1 MDPLIKDY
9 LNHPHCT
16 YRTGSLMGVPVE
28 TVASPIEGFDPVER
42 YDLVVMANVL
52 EHCFDVPAIF
62 QRILQCLK
70 PGGLFVFGDNV
81 FRPEQLEVLLT
92 HQFDAGHPIRVT
104 DPLVTGFLQESFT
117 ELYQQRFYGE
127 YNQPH
132 RIDVY
137 YIGIRHP
144 VVVRDGHT
152 QLDLPALLSIEDEDQ
167 AQKVFFRAREHFGWE
182 GQVVIETAVA
192 ALKAGRIGLA
202 ESLATLATALLPG
215 STEAAS
221 LRKRIINFKNTFF
234 VTVGQI
240 LPESKMGRS
249 LRTVIGRF
257 RPKTILDLGAASG
270 LGSTTVLAEA
280 VAEHNLSARI
290 YAVESAVNTFAHLKV
305 NVARFACVTP
315 LHGSVVNANALPTW
329 EETLAD
335 VCSRHNHVLEHI
347 TAEELRHWYDHTKSE
362 TETLWRRQGGILEEI
377 PIKVFDLVVIDADL
391 FFAREALSAVIN
403 RTNILVLDD
412 VAEHKNAGTHEYL
425 SAHPDWEIMDM
436 DLNDRHGWSIFRRRQ
451 FLGEQLAGTASC
463 SNRPRI
469 HFAYSG
475 DPRNDA
481 ALRAPGTITNR
492 IFRFLEQRSEV
503 VYYDFADTTTVP
515 DVRPG
520 DIVLGHPHPHPNSIM
535 RRLIKAKCAG
545 KHLIFPFHSRIPEVA
560 RFVKEMTLDTQKL
573 FLISGPFWTDRI
585 KQTEYAYW
593 HDKIVRLDN
602 SIDQDFFALRKK
614 SFNAEGKRGLFV
626 LGRSGPEK
634 GSAELF
640 QQLLLVPGRLLV
652 AGEFSATDLAILRER
667 PDTEFLGVLNWLN
680 EPLVQRIVT
689 ACDFFVNFS
698 VSDASPTTLF
708 ETMALGLIPV
718 TTPQC
723 GYTYSSFVP
732 LSLID
737 TENNLIALQ
746 NLQTL
751 PDAQLVALRDR
762 NRSLV
767 EQNHDW
773 PRFLAALWEGLT
785 GELVSAQSAGRRCW
799 CDGQLDDSVHPLYG
813 KCRDCGTLVLRRTLT
828 EAELKSFYGYQQYWH
843 EHQSKVTGHPTIE
856 QRAKNDFQDRIPIW
870 YRVLT
875 ANHPTPRRVLEI
887 GCAHGGFLHHCRQHG
902 SETVVGV
909 EVDEATCQMARDH
922 FSLPHLV
929 SGLFPDVDLPVK
941 QFDAICGFDVIEHFL
956 DPAEGLRG
964 VAKILA
970 PSGICFFQ
978 TPRYCGEG
986 SEWKQFRPQEHT
998 FLYTEKSI
1006 HRLFEKSGLEI
1017 TEIIPGCFPD
1027 DMFIIGRL
1035 KPAAVKS
1042 PKSDSINSARRVKV
1056 AADYADKVDL
1066 TQIDNQ
1072 SEFACA
1078 IRQLFAEHRPTK
1090 LVETGTYLGEGTTRV
1105 IADALRQLGISEAQ
1119 FHSIEINPG
1128 HLAQARGNLYRH
1140 GLASQVNL
1148 HHGVSVPRGLLPS
1161 LSEIERSTVREIE
1174 ENDLFVD
1181 HREHERATLYFKETD
1196 FHGIPDDQLGQ
1207 VLRGFGGRPD
1217 FVLLDSG
1224 GHMGNVEFNYLLSQ
1238 LEGPCWIALD
1248 DVHHIKHRRS
1258 LRQMQADP
1266 RFEIRVESNEKFGF
1280 CIARFTP
1287 AKVTV
1292 DNAVT
1297 RLLWVRTDS
1306 IGDAVLA
1313 SSMLPPLAAKYPAAQ
1328 IVVLCEA
1335 RVADLYIACPH
1346 VTSIIA
1352 FDKSKTSN
1360 EAHLRE
1366 IVAEIAQFDP
1376 QLILNSVR
1384 SRDIL
1389 SETLTLA
1396 FRSARHIGIETDLA
1410 NMSDAHRNEAKR
1422 EYFQIIP
1429 SPKSH
1434 KSELERHRDFLT
1446 GLEIH
1451 VAALQPKVWTSPE
1464 DETLAETFFRTNQ
1477 FDSQRTIAVFPGA
1490 QHDCRVYGGYPA
1502 AMREISGFDFL
1513 IFGAEAD
1520 EPLANKLIN
1529 HLPGRV
1535 FNLCGRSSLRETAA
1549 LLRRCRL
1556 YVGAESS
1563 GAHLACAVGVPNV
1576 VLLGGGHFGR
1586 FMPYSRLTSAVVLPL
1601 DCFGCNWRCPHAQA
1615 HCVKDVSSDVLAEA
1629 IRRTLAEGSSK
1640 PRIFLQ
1646 SATGWNNAKVLPAWR
1661 SPENLLIE
1669 NNVEIIEVN
1678 LQGAKESANKISAT
1692 GPHLQSRVTVDGR
1705 RIEANQAPSDPK
1717 KDHPR
1722 VSIFASVYNSDEF
1735 IEQYLEDITRQTVFN
1750 NYCELVLINPN
1761 SPGNEESVVRR
1772 YMDQYPNIIYKRLDY
1787 DPGIYDT
1794 WNAAIQLCRG
1804 EFLTNAN
1811 LDDRKAP
1818 HSIEKHAETLFEN
1831 PDIDLVYADSYIMN
1845 QPNKRWEDVRSDTRK
1860 YNFDQ
1865 FSIEAML
1872 RGNPPHNN
1880 PMWRKSL
1887 HKKNG
1892 WFNQKYKSSADWDF
1906 WLRCSFNGAKFKKL
1920 NETLGVYYFNPKGM
1934 STNPDHDSWKLAQ
1947 EQEILATYS
1956 AIYQQRMQSVNG
1968 TTLNPVHQATLSLP
1982 LRWSAPLFNPSGYAS
1997 EAINFVLPLENR
2009 CTLGIHHQTTVYSE
2023 SFTRGLASGDR
2034 EALFRMSDR
2043 FQTLQGGIVVSHN
2056 PAGGFIRLPDADY
2069 SIGRSMF
2076 ETDRI
2081 APDWVAACNR
2091 MDEVWVPSQF
2101 NVETFAASG
2110 VERSKLVVIP
2120 GAVDSEFFDPAR
2132 HTVYPLPN
2140 KARFNF
2146 LSIFEWSSR
2155 KGWDVLLAAYLREFS
2170 ADDDVCLWLRTYL
2183 FSKPDGDPTEAIWQ
2197 RIRAF
2202 TASLGL
2208 EGKNLPRIELIADQ
2222 VPSDQLPGLYLACDC
2237 YVAPSRGEG
2246 WGRPQHEAM
2255 LMERPVI
2262 ATNWSA
2268 NTEFMS
2274 DETSYLL
2281 DYELVEARGLEPE
2294 LWHYKGH
2301 RWANPSESHLRT
2313 LMRRVFTHPEE
2324 ARAKGQAA
2332 RQHMARHY
2340 SREAV
2345 ADAVIH
2351 RLQAIERSLVSLQ
2364 LPPAR
2369 VIDLHG
2375 PDATSSPVSAV
2386 PNAGPNATL
2395 TLSLEGSFLD
2405 LGSLSHVNRSLIQ
2418 GLNQEPRF
2426 RAIAVSTDAA
2436 SAKSASPDLKGW
2448 AQRVQRRSPSDTAI
2462 TLRHAWP
2469 PDWRRP
2475 EHGAWVLIQPW
2486 EFGSIPA
2493 EWAEKA
2499 QAVDEIWCPSRYV
2512 RSLYLQAG
2520 IPREKLRVLPNG
2532 YNPAVHYPGAVPTP
2546 IATSKRFK
2554 FLFVGGTI
2562 ARKGSNLLLE
2572 TFLKTFRRSDDVCLV
2587 IKDFGG
2593 KSAYQGQT
2601 MSERIQMAQA
2611 DPAAPEIVYID
2622 QELPER
2628 ELAGL
2633 YTACDCLVHP
2643 YRGEGFGLPVL
2654 EAMACA
2660 LPVICTGG
2668 GSTDDFA
2675 TDEFAHRIPAS
2686 REFVGNEV
2694 SGIKLDHRGWWLSPD
2709 PEALC
2714 LALREAVEQSPQWR
2728 QRAQL
2733 GAEHVAAH
2741 WTWKN
2746 AAQTAARFARE
2757 LVTRRANR
2765 MEEKAR
2771 LDRSGRPLTLP
2782 EVSFQGDLLAARN
2795 AFKSKNT
2802 TDAWRLACAAIEERP
2817 FHPEGWVFLSE
2828 VAVSAGQRTLARR
2841 CAQKAVALTPNWK
2854 PAKRQL
2860 SGITG
2865 GADKPTAELSEPP
2878 LREGLAPRLS
2888 VCLIA
2893 KNEERFLDGCLQSI
2907 RGLADQLILVDT
2919 GSTDR
2924 TVEIAR
2930 NHGAEVHFRAWD
2942 HDFSAA
2948 RNAALLHARGDW
2960 VLILDADEEVS
2971 PAHHAA
2977 LRALLT
2983 RPNVIAYRLP
2993 LVDVGREGDGV
3004 SQVPRLFCNAP
3015 QQFYVSRIHEQVYAS
3030 LEMNREKWSM
3040 ENLFG
3045 DAQLI
3050 HHGYQAEVVKSR
3062 DKVQRNLRL
3071 LEQAN
3076 EEYPNDVN
3084 LLMNL
3089 GLELWRSGQNGYGL
3103 GYYQQAYTAML
3114 QQPYAQTPPELREVL
3129 LTQYASHLL
3138 TLQLYQEVISLFHE
3152 RAVAPKDRTAS
3163 QHFIMGLAHSALQRW
3178 EPCVTHLQQCLKL
3191 RNQPALTPIHQDI
3204 RSATPAHCLAHSLR
3218 KLGRKAEAK
3227 TAFEQA
3233 LQDDPLNESARVEF
3247 AAFQADEGQIIPA
3260 LTLLHAGI
3268 EQNPKQAKVWEAGGA
3283 LSLRQRDTLDFALDW
3298 SREALKHLPEHP
3310 TLQRQRAETLLLNG
3324 HVHEA
3329 LPLWSEVSQ
3338 SNDAA
3343 SSSGLILCRLFAG
3356 ESQSALPPDR
3366 EVAVSQD
3373 LIRRYRQSVEMGL
3386 DGWVNAL
3393 HQRVGTLRQTL
3404 PSAARLIDQVVAE
3417 SGPEK

>member
-1 MDPLIKDY
+1 M
-9 LNHPHCT
+9 
-16 YRTGSLMGVPVE
+16 
-28 TVASPIEGFDPVER
+28 
-42 YDLVVMANVL
+42 
-52 EHCFDVPAIF
+52 
-62 QRILQCLK
+62 
-70 PGGLFVFGDNV
+70 
-81 FRPEQLEVLLT
+81 
-92 HQFDAGHPIRVT
+92 
-104 DPLVTGFLQESFT
+104 
-117 ELYQQRFYGE
+117 
-127 YNQPH
+127 
-132 RIDVY
+132 
-137 YIGIRHP
+137 
-144 VVVRDGHT
+144 
-152 QLDLPALLSIEDEDQ
+152 
-167 AQKVFFRAREHFGWE
+167 
-182 GQVVIETAVA
+182 
-192 ALKAGRIGLA
+192 
-202 ESLATLATALLPG
+202 
-215 STEAAS
+215 
-221 LRKRIINFKNTFF
+221 
-234 VTVGQI
+234 
-240 LPESKMGRS
+240 
-249 LRTVIGRF
+249 
-257 RPKTILDLGAASG
+257 
-270 LGSTTVLAEA
+270 
-280 VAEHNLSARI
+280 
-290 YAVESAVNTFAHLKV
+290 
-305 NVARFACVTP
+305 
-315 LHGSVVNANALPTW
+315 
-329 EETLAD
+329 
-335 VCSRHNHVLEHI
+335 
-347 TAEELRHWYDHTKSE
+347 
-362 TETLWRRQGGILEEI
+362 
-377 PIKVFDLVVIDADL
+377 
-391 FFAREALSAVIN
+391 
-403 RTNILVLDD
+403 
-412 VAEHKNAGTHEYL
+412 
-425 SAHPDWEIMDM
+425 
-436 DLNDRHGWSIFRRRQ
+436 
-451 FLGEQLAGTASC
+451 
-463 SNRPRI
+463 
-469 HFAYSG
+469 
-475 DPRNDA
+475 
-481 ALRAPGTITNR
+481 
-492 IFRFLEQRSEV
+492 
-503 VYYDFADTTTVP
+503 
-515 DVRPG
+515 
-520 DIVLGHPHPHPNSIM
+520 
-535 RRLIKAKCAG
+535 
-545 KHLIFPFHSRIPEVA
+545 
-560 RFVKEMTLDTQKL
+560 
-573 FLISGPFWTDRI
+573 
-585 KQTEYAYW
+585 
-593 HDKIVRLDN
+593 
-602 SIDQDFFALRKK
+602 
-614 SFNAEGKRGLFV
+614 
-626 LGRSGPEK
+626 
-634 GSAELF
+634 
-640 QQLLLVPGRLLV
+640 
-652 AGEFSATDLAILRER
+652 
-667 PDTEFLGVLNWLN
+667 
-680 EPLVQRIVT
+680 
-689 ACDFFVNFS
+689 
-698 VSDASPTTLF
+698 
-708 ETMALGLIPV
+708 
-718 TTPQC
+718 
-723 GYTYSSFVP
+723 
-732 LSLID
+732 
-737 TENNLIALQ
+737 
-746 NLQTL
+746 
-751 PDAQLVALRDR
+751 
-762 NRSLV
+762 
-767 EQNHDW
+767 
-773 PRFLAALWEGLT
+773 
-785 GELVSAQSAGRRCW
+785 
-799 CDGQLDDSVHPLYG
+799 
-813 KCRDCGTLVLRRTLT
+813 
-828 EAELKSFYGYQQYWH
+828 
-843 EHQSKVTGHPTIE
+843 
-856 QRAKNDFQDRIPIW
+856 
-870 YRVLT
+870 
-875 ANHPTPRRVLEI
+875 
-887 GCAHGGFLHHCRQHG
+887 
-902 SETVVGV
+902 
-909 EVDEATCQMARDH
+909 
-922 FSLPHLV
+922 
-929 SGLFPDVDLPVK
+929 
-941 QFDAICGFDVIEHFL
+941 
-956 DPAEGLRG
+956 
-964 VAKILA
+964 
-970 PSGICFFQ
+970 
-978 TPRYCGEG
+978 
-986 SEWKQFRPQEHT
+986 
-998 FLYTEKSI
+998 
-1006 HRLFEKSGLEI
+1006 
-1017 TEIIPGCFPD
+1017 
-1027 DMFIIGRL
+1027 
-1035 KPAAVKS
+1035 
-1042 PKSDSINSARRVKV
+1042 
-1056 AADYADKVDL
+1056 
-1066 TQIDNQ
+1066 
-1072 SEFACA
+1072 
-1078 IRQLFAEHRPTK
+1078 
-1090 LVETGTYLGEGTTRV
+1090 
-1105 IADALRQLGISEAQ
+1105 
-1119 FHSIEINPG
+1119 
-1128 HLAQARGNLYRH
+1128 
-1140 GLASQVNL
+1140 
-1148 HHGVSVPRGLLPS
+1148 
-1161 LSEIERSTVREIE
+1161 
-1174 ENDLFVD
+1174 
-1181 HREHERATLYFKETD
+1181 
-1196 FHGIPDDQLGQ
+1196 
-1207 VLRGFGGRPD
+1207 
-1217 FVLLDSG
+1217 
-1224 GHMGNVEFNYLLSQ
+1224 
-1238 LEGPCWIALD
+1238 
-1248 DVHHIKHRRS
+1248 
-1258 LRQMQADP
+1258 
-1266 RFEIRVESNEKFGF
+1266 
-1280 CIARFTP
+1280 
-1287 AKVTV
+1287 
-1292 DNAVT
+1292 
-1297 RLLWVRTDS
+1297 
-1306 IGDAVLA
+1306 
-1313 SSMLPPLAAKYPAAQ
+1313 
-1328 IVVLCEA
+1328 
-1335 RVADLYIACPH
+1335 
-1346 VTSIIA
+1346 
-1352 FDKSKTSN
+1352 
-1360 EAHLRE
+1360 
-1366 IVAEIAQFDP
+1366 
-1376 QLILNSVR
+1376 
-1384 SRDIL
+1384 
-1389 SETLTLA
+1389 
-1396 FRSARHIGIETDLA
+1396 
-1410 NMSDAHRNEAKR
+1410 
-1422 EYFQIIP
+1422 
-1429 SPKSH
+1429 
-1434 KSELERHRDFLT
+1434 
-1446 GLEIH
+1446 
-1451 VAALQPKVWTSPE
+1451 
-1464 DETLAETFFRTNQ
+1464 
-1477 FDSQRTIAVFPGA
+1477 
-1490 QHDCRVYGGYPA
+1490 
-1502 AMREISGFDFL
+1502 
-1513 IFGAEAD
+1513 
-1520 EPLANKLIN
+1520 
-1529 HLPGRV
+1529 
-1535 FNLCGRSSLRETAA
+1535 
-1549 LLRRCRL
+1549 
-1556 YVGAESS
+1556 
-1563 GAHLACAVGVPNV
+1563 
-1576 VLLGGGHFGR
+1576 
-1586 FMPYSRLTSAVVLPL
+1586 
-1601 DCFGCNWRCPHAQA
+1601 
-1615 HCVKDVSSDVLAEA
+1615 
-1629 IRRTLAEGSSK
+1629 
-1640 PRIFLQ
+1640 
-1646 SATGWNNAKVLPAWR
+1646 
-1661 SPENLLIE
+1661 
-1669 NNVEIIEVN
+1669 
-1678 LQGAKESANKISAT
+1678 
-1692 GPHLQSRVTVDGR
+1692 
-1705 RIEANQAPSDPK
+1705 
-1717 KDHPR
+1717 
-1722 VSIFASVYNSDEF
+1722 
-1735 IEQYLEDITRQTVFN
+1735 
-1750 NYCELVLINPN
+1750 
-1761 SPGNEESVVRR
+1761 
-1772 YMDQYPNIIYKRLDY
+1772 
-1787 DPGIYDT
+1787 
-1794 WNAAIQLCRG
+1794 
-1804 EFLTNAN
+1804 
-1811 LDDRKAP
+1811 
-1818 HSIEKHAETLFEN
+1818 
-1831 PDIDLVYADSYIMN
+1831 
-1845 QPNKRWEDVRSDTRK
+1845 
-1860 YNFDQ
+1860 
-1865 FSIEAML
+1865 
-1872 RGNPPHNN
+1872 
-1880 PMWRKSL
+1880 
-1887 HKKNG
+1887 
-1892 WFNQKYKSSADWDF
+1892 
-1906 WLRCSFNGAKFKKL
+1906 
-1920 NETLGVYYFNPKGM
+1920 
-1934 STNPDHDSWKLAQ
+1934 
-1947 EQEILATYS
+1947 
-1956 AIYQQRMQSVNG
+1956 
-1968 TTLNPVHQATLSLP
+1968 
-1982 LRWSAPLFNPSGYAS
+1982 
-1997 EAINFVLPLENR
+1997 
-2009 CTLGIHHQTTVYSE
+2009 
-2023 SFTRGLASGDR
+2023 
-2034 EALFRMSDR
+2034 
-2043 FQTLQGGIVVSHN
+2043 
-2056 PAGGFIRLPDADY
+2056 
-2069 SIGRSMF
+2069 
-2076 ETDRI
+2076 
-2081 APDWVAACNR
+2081 
-2091 MDEVWVPSQF
+2091 
-2101 NVETFAASG
+2101 
-2110 VERSKLVVIP
+2110 
-2120 GAVDSEFFDPAR
+2120 
-2132 HTVYPLPN
+2132 PN

-2146 LSIFEWSSR
+2146 LSVFEWSSR

-2281 DYELVEARGLEPE
+2281 DYEVVEARGLEPE

-2345 ADAVIH
+2345 ADVVIH
-2351 RLQAIERSLVSLQ
+2351 RLQAIERSLISPQ

-2386 PNAGPNATL
+2386 PNAGPNAGPNATL

-2601 MSERIQMAQA
+2601 LSERIQAAQA

-2675 TDEFAHRIPAS
+2675 TDEFTHRIPAS

-2714 LALREAVEQSPQWR
+2714 LALRQAVEQAPQWR
-2728 QRAQL
+2728 QRAQQ
-2733 GAEHVAAH
+2733 GAVHVAAH

-2765 MEEKAR
+2765 IEEKAR

-2795 AFKSKNT
+2795 AFQSKNIS
-2802 TDAWRLACAAIEERP
+2802 DAWRLACTAIEERP

-2828 VAVSAGQRTLARR
+2828 VAVSAGHRSLARR
-2841 CAQKAVALTPNWK
+2841 CAQKAVALAPNWK

-2942 HDFSAA
+2942 NDFSAA

-2960 VLILDADEEVS
+2960 ILILDADEEVS
-2971 PAHHAA
+2971 PTHHGA

-2983 RPNVIAYRLP
+2983 RPNAIAYRLP

-3004 SQVPRLFCNAP
+3004 SQVPRLFRNAP

-3030 LEMNREKWSM
+3030 LELNREKWSM

-3050 HHGYQAEVVKSR
+3050 HHGYQTEVVKSR
-3062 DKVQRNLRL
+3062 DKVQRNLHL

-3138 TLQLYQEVISLFHE
+3138 TLQLHQEVVSLFHD
-3152 RAVAPKDRTAS
+3152 RAVAPKARTAS
-3163 QHFIMGLAHSALQRW
+3163 QHFILGLAHSALQRW
-3178 EPCVTHLQQCLKL
+3178 EPCVTHLQQCLNL

-3227 TAFEQA
+3227 KAYEQA

-3283 LSLRQRDTLDFALDW
+3283 LSLRQRDTLEFALDW